1 MDVQIRPERA
11 DELDR
16 VDEIV
21 RAAFGDEATPRLLT
35 ALRESDAWRDLS
47 FVAVHQNLVVGHL
60 ALTRG
65 WIDAPDRLVEVLVM
79 SPVSV
84 HPDWQGR
91 GIGTRM
97 LVGSLEQLANRSE
110 PAVFLEGKSRGLSAS
125 RIQAGGRCGLH
136 RTIRTHSPARV
147 PVLSA
152 PEIRPLARRSLGL
165 SRRLLEARR
174 RRSSL
179 ECFYELRALR

>member
-47 FVAVHQNLVVGHL
+47 FVAVHQGLVVGHL

-84 HPDWQGR
+84 HPDWQRR

-97 LVGSLEQLANRSE
+97 LVDSLEQLANRSE
-110 PAVFLEGKSRGLSAS
+110 PAVFLEGNPKVYRRAGFKPAADAGFTAPSVRIPRPAFQFYPLPNYDHSLVGALVYPDVFWRLDAVGL
-125 RIQAGGRCGLH
+125 R
-136 RTIRTHSPARV
+136 
-147 PVLSA
+147 
-152 PEIRPLARRSLGL
+152 
-165 SRRLLEARR
+165 
-174 RRSSL
+174 
-179 ECFYELRALR
+179 